1 MVPISVTARKFKPLG
16 EPSTVALPSL
26 SNSSSDK
33 IQSAI
38 ERNENIKQLTHSFSE
53 LVPALSL
60 LAELTKASEIIDQF
74 TTIHDPVRANL
85 LAFGKAEDKIL
96 KRKDSKDLPIAAFA
110 NGSTG
115 NTLRLV
121 LLRKEQ
127 LGWEGDKE
135 LGLQRL
141 SFRGAGQGLWSRI
154 AGPILQVCFAETKG
168 KSSPWLAVRYH
179 SATAILH
186 PRLLSNPVQASL
198 APLSHSQYPP
208 SRIDANHIATLS
220 IQSTGG
226 SPHADV
232 SFNPWDH
239 KQFGIV
245 DDQGHWTL
253 WRLGRDVQ
261 HDGLWITKAG
271 LDGHIAD
278 GSGEDSESVTK
289 NDDIDGWATIL
300 WAGNGDTIV
309 VANRKILCLFHVK
322 NEVKQL
328 ISPNL
333 SRSRSTDWI
342 LDVRRSPSDDNQ
354 IFVTT
359 CTRIFWLHIPSV
371 GDRRSDK
378 DSDLGASVLL
388 SWRHF
393 RHQED
398 ISLRISVLKD
408 EESA

>member
-1 MVPISVTARKFKPLG
+1 MG
-16 EPSTVALPSL
+16 ELSTVALPSL
-26 SNSSSDK
+26 SNSSADK
-33 IQSAI
+33 IQSAL
-38 ERNENIKQLTHSFSE
+38 ERNKKIKQLTQSFSE
-53 LVPALSL
+53 IVPGLSL
-60 LAELTKASEIIDQF
+60 LAELAKASEIIDRF
-74 TTIHDPVRANL
+74 TTTHDPVRANL
-85 LAFGKAEDKIL
+85 LAFGKAENKVL
-96 KRKDSKDLPIAAFA
+96 KRNDSKDLPIAAIA
-110 NGSTG
+110 GGSTG

-141 SFRGAGQGLWSRI
+141 AFRGAEQGWWSGI

-168 KSSPWLAVRYH
+168 KSSSWLAVRYH

-186 PRLLSNPVQASL
+186 PLLLSNPVQASL
-198 APLSHSQYPP
+198 APPSHSQYPP

-226 SPHADV
+226 SPHADI

-239 KQFGIV
+239 MQFGIV

-261 HDGLWITKAG
+261 HEGRWITKAG
-271 LDGHIAD
+271 LNGHIAD
-278 GSGEDSESVTK
+278 GSGEDSESV
-289 NDDIDGWATIL
+289 NNNSDNDGWATIL

-322 NEVKQL
+322 NDVKQL
-328 ISPNL
+328 ISPNFSP
-333 SRSRSTDWI
+333 SRSADWI

-359 CTRIFWLHIPSV
+359 CTRIFWLHIPSF

-378 DSDLGASVLL
+378 DPEIGASVLL

-393 RHQED
+393 RDQED
-398 ISLRISVLKD
+398 ISLRVSVLKD
-408 EESA
+408 EESAYSSRYTMYG

>member
-1 MVPISVTARKFKPLG
+1 MG
-16 EPSTVALPSL
+16 EPSTVVLPSL
-26 SNSSSDK
+26 SNSSADK
-33 IQSAI
+33 IQSALG
-38 ERNENIKQLTHSFSE
+38 RNQNIKQLTQTFSE

-60 LAELTKASEIIDQF
+60 LAEFSKASEIINQF
-74 TTIHDPVRANL
+74 TTTHDPARANL

-96 KRKDSKDLPIAAFA
+96 KHNDSEDLPIAAIA
-110 NGSTG
+110 GGPTG

-127 LGWEGDKE
+127 LGWEDDKE

-141 SFRGAGQGLWSRI
+141 AFRGAEQGWWSGI

-168 KSSPWLAVRYH
+168 KSRSWLAVRYH

-186 PRLLSNPVQASL
+186 PLLLSNPVQASL
-198 APLSHSQYPP
+198 APPSHSQYPP

-239 KQFGIV
+239 MQFGIV

-253 WRLGRDVQ
+253 WRLGRDDQ
-261 HDGLWITKAG
+261 HKDLWITEAG
-271 LDGHIAD
+271 LSGHIAD
-278 GSGEDSESVTK
+278 GNGEDSESVNNS
-289 NDDIDGWATIL
+289 NDNDGWAAIL

-309 VANRKILCLFHVK
+309 VANRKILCLFHVIK
-322 NEVKQL
+322 NVKQL

-333 SRSRSTDWI
+333 SPSSSADWI

-359 CTRIFWLHIPSV
+359 CTRIFWLHIPSF

-378 DSDLGASVLL
+378 DSELRASVLL

-393 RHQED
+393 RDQGD

-408 EESA
+408 EESAYSSRYTMYG